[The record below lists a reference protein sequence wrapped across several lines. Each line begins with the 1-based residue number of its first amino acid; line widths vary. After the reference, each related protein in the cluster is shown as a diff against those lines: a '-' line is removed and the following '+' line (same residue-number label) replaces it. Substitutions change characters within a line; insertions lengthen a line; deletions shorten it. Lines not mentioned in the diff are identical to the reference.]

1 MGKINT
7 SLKQDFCKR
16 YTTNIA
22 LNGKTGKIKGKEIM
36 KNKESKN
43 YDKAI
48 FLGFFSFFFKYGTIH
63 EFACHPFCTFPFQRM
78 CCWSEH
84 QGFFMKVMLTHN
96 LTEVAAHNFSTIR
109 AHNSFPGYIIH
120 IPYFKYPNDQERW
133 SLLLSW

>member
-48 FLGFFSFFFKYGTIH
+48 FLGFFSFFFNMEQFT
-63 EFACHPFCTFPFQRM
+63 
-78 CCWSEH
+78 
-84 QGFFMKVMLTHN
+84 N
-96 LTEVAAHNFSTIR
+96 LRVILSVHSHFSVCAAEVSTR
-109 AHNSFPGYIIH
+109 VSF
-120 IPYFKYPNDQERW
+120 
-133 SLLLSW
+133 